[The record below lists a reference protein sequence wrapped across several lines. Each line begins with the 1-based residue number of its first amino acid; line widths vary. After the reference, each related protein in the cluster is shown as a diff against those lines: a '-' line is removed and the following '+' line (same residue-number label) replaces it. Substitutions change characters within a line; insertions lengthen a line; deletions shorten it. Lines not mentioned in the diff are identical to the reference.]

1 MKRLFIFM
9 ILLSGIFASCN
20 TAKFSLNERKLIR
33 KKYTEKIM
41 PLMLVSNNADSVIL
55 YTKSIKFPVNSED
68 KKLRKLTDLM
78 YHTCI
83 DSTNPGVGIAAP
95 QVGVNKRIIWVQRF
109 DKKEKP
115 FEVYFN
121 IEIKEYSTSKSD
133 GWEGCLSVPG
143 YRGIVRR
150 SDTIVINYDTF
161 DKKNITETVSGFTA
175 VIFQHE
181 TDHLNGI
188 LYTDRIFDK
197 SNLYS
202 DEEYKRIFKTKN
214 SSN

>member
-1 MKRLFIFM
+1 MKR
-9 ILLSGIFASCN
+9 ILYTAIVISVIFASCN
-20 TAKFSLNERKLIR
+20 TAKFSLKERQLIL
-33 KKYTEKIM
+33 KKYSEKIM
-41 PLMLVSNNADSVIL
+41 PLMLVSNKPDSVIL
-55 YTKSIKFPVNSED
+55 YTESTDFEVNSKD
-68 KKLRKLTDLM
+68 KKLKKLVDLM

-95 QVGVNKRIIWVQRF
+95 QLGVNKRIIWVQRF
-109 DKKEKP
+109 DKTQKP

-121 IEIKEYSTSKSD
+121 IKIKKYSSSKSD
-133 GWEGCLSVPG
+133 GWEGCLSIPG

-161 DKKNITETVSGFTA
+161 NKKNITETVSGFTA

-197 SNLYS
+197 SKLYT
-202 DEEYKRIFKTKN
+202 DEEYHRIFKTKKG
-214 SSN
+214 SD